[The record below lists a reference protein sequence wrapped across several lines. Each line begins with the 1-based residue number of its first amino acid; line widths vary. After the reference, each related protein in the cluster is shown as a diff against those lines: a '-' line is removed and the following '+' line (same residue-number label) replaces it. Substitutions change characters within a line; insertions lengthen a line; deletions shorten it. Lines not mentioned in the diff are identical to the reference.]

1 MSATE
6 NNSIWL
12 SREINS
18 KNTIISSFMFAIG
31 VQKTITF
38 LKILGFGRILCHFS
52 YCSTSN
58 QIQIRKTKV
67 FHHEMERA
75 HIALHLAEKYA
86 HLITIWRSCVLPDD
100 ILCWLPKKLQNTLK
114 LGEKKKKKGLV
125 PGSEEV
131 FHCCSFNVGLFF
143 FSAYL
148 VGLWISEH
156 MGFSNLSW
164 CNSWSQNYFLIQME
178 TRKSYKGLLKSS
190 FCISTRHKTTCSLV
204 AKPQLITIITR

>member
-1 MSATE
+1 MSFQLLFDKQSDTDKKDQSFPPW
-6 NNSIWL
+6 NG
-12 SREINS
+12 
-18 KNTIISSFMFAIG
+18 KSSHCFAPG
-31 VQKTITF
+31 R
-38 LKILGFGRILCHFS
+38 KICTSYHNLEVLCFARWHF
-52 YCSTSN
+52 
-58 QIQIRKTKV
+58 V
-67 FHHEMERA
+67 
-75 HIALHLAEKYA
+75 
-86 HLITIWRSCVLPDD
+86 LIT
-100 ILCWLPKKLQNTLK
+100 KKAPEYSK
-114 LGEKKKKKGLV
+114 AWGKKKKKKGLV